1 MLKLILIFFLLLTL
15 SCSSKQEEKINY
27 YDDLYNTN
35 TLNDSELFENANE
48 LIKLNQFELALIEL
62 DKLEVLFPNSNLSK
76 KGMLTTA
83 YIFFLQEEYEKARAI
98 SENYKKYFPGSVDI
112 AYANYLDAMTYF
124 ILIKKTNFSQKSA
137 IIALE
142 KFNFI
147 LNAYPNSSYEI
158 DIITKV
164 QIIQNNLADHKLIT
178 AKYYIGK
185 NNNEAALIYLKDIFN
200 NYSNSSSIEETLY
213 LISKIYFSI
222 NEEKLAKKYA
232 SILAYNFPE
241 SSWYDK
247 TYKILNEIEINEI
260 EDKWYE
266 KYNPIKILKRNE
278 KEIYNSTEIQAIE

>member
-1 MLKLILIFFLLLTL
+1 
-15 SCSSKQEEKINY
+15 
-27 YDDLYNTN
+27 
-35 TLNDSELFENANE
+35 
-48 LIKLNQFELALIEL
+48 
-62 DKLEVLFPNSNLSK
+62 
-76 KGMLTTA
+76 MLTTA

-112 AYANYLDAMTYF
+112 VYANYLDAMTYF
-124 ILIKKTNFSQKSA
+124 ILIKRTNFSQKSA

-142 KFNFI
+142 KFNFV

-158 DIITKV
+158 DIITKI
-164 QIIQNNLADHKLIT
+164 QIIQNNLADHKLIN
-178 AKYYIGK
+178 AKYYIDK

-247 TYKILNEIEINEI
+247 TYKILNEIEMNEI

-266 KYNPIKILKRNE
+266 KYNPIKILKRDKE
-278 KEIYNSTEIQAIE
+278 EIYNNTEIQAIE